1 MKSAMVLAAALLTPA
16 MVVAADFPNRPI
28 RLIVPFDAGGT
39 ASLLARAIAAGAER
53 DLGTIVIDNRGGANG
68 IIGTQLVVNANPD
81 GYTLLHVS
89 TSIAINP
96 SVYRK
101 LPYDTLRDLAPV
113 TFVAL
118 GSGYVVLANPGFA
131 AKSVKDLIETAKGGK
146 LAYASG
152 GVGNSTHLIA
162 EMFSR
167 AAGIT
172 MTHVPYKG
180 VGPAINAV
188 VSGEV
193 PTMFIPPTAAVPLL
207 KAGRVRAIAFTG
219 KARWS
224 LLPDVPTVIE
234 SGLPGFHKDSGWNAW
249 LAPARTPQ
257 AILDT
262 LQKAVHA
269 SVHNPKVS
277 SMLNAG
283 GYDPL
288 GNTPQE
294 ARRFLAEEIELYA
307 QIVKAVGL
315 QPSD

>member
-1 MKSAMVLAAALLTPA
+1 MKHGKTLVAALLLPA
-16 MVVAADFPNRPI
+16 IVSAAEFPDRPI

-39 ASLLARAIAAGAER
+39 ASLLARAIAAGAEK

-68 IIGTQLVVNANPD
+68 IIGTQMVVNANPD

-96 SVYRK
+96 SVYKK
-101 LPYDTLRDLAPV
+101 LPYDTMRDLDPV

-118 GSGYVVLANPGFA
+118 GSGYVVLANNTFS
-131 AKSVKDLIETAKGGK
+131 AKTVKDLIDTARGGK
-146 LAYASG
+146 LAYSSG

-167 AAGIT
+167 AAGIK

-180 VGPAINAV
+180 VAPAINALLV
-188 VSGEV
+188 GEV
-193 PTMFIPPTAAVPLL
+193 PIMFIPPTAAVPLV
-207 KAGRVRAIAFTG
+207 KSGRLRALAFTG
-219 KARWS
+219 KSRWS
-224 LLPDVPTVIE
+224 VLPDVPTVIE

-249 LAPARTPQ
+249 LAPARTPA
-257 AILDT
+257 AILER
-262 LQKAVHA
+262 LQKAAHA
-269 SVHNPKVS
+269 SVHSPKVS
-277 SMLNAG
+277 AWLNAG

-288 GNTPQE
+288 GNTPAE
-294 ARRFLAEEIELYA
+294 ARKFMTEEIDLYA

-315 QPSD
+315 EAQ